1 MNKDLDERLV
11 PNGEYRDAL
20 NVEISSSEGA
30 NVGSVQTLRSNLE
43 VASSISKHPSAF
55 TMGSYVDESG
65 KCIYNFV
72 KDASNFN
79 VTLVSGLPKKTGV
92 RSDLI
97 EKLNVN
103 SSYNNSQVYS
113 SQTVVHDPYEVR
125 ISADELTPVGKK
137 LIKENQSIYKY
148 GVASYTQSYQNMLNL
163 RVGMEVAVVD
173 LTGQNAWAGG
183 QKVVITDLHWDG
195 DVEIKLSSVPV
206 EVLENLNQFVYVFT
220 APRILNFDY
229 GVEKQREV
237 NTTLLEVTPTPTE
250 SLITGINVL
259 DDYLLFTDGKS
270 EPKKINIKR
279 AILGNPVSGL
289 SNISSYSE
297 APCTHLITRSGNK
310 TFAKG
315 FLKESHITTIKP
327 NPLEALEIKLD
338 ISAETQQNSNIQ
350 NDVRGW
356 DQ

>member
-1 MNKDLDERLV
+1 MF
-11 PNGEYRDAL
+11 
-20 NVEISSSEGA
+20 
-30 NVGSVQTLRSNLE
+30 
-43 VASSISKHPSAF
+43 PS
-55 TMGSYVDESG
+55 
-65 KCIYNFV
+65 
-72 KDASNFN
+72 
-79 VTLVSGLPKKTGV
+79 
-92 RSDLI
+92 
-97 EKLNVN
+97 
-103 SSYNNSQVYS
+103 
-113 SQTVVHDPYEVR
+113 HDR
-125 ISADELTPVGKK
+125 
-137 LIKENQSIYKY
+137 
-148 GVASYTQSYQNMLNL
+148 
-163 RVGMEVAVVD
+163 
-173 LTGQNAWAGG
+173 
-183 QKVVITDLHWDG
+183 DG

-350 NDVRGW
+350 FAQSSSYDGYSMDDDLTQFGFYNPSDLTQITEGAPIYLKAINSDGSSNSSVEFKINQTLTLIGLDRDW
-356 DQ
+356 ETKLR